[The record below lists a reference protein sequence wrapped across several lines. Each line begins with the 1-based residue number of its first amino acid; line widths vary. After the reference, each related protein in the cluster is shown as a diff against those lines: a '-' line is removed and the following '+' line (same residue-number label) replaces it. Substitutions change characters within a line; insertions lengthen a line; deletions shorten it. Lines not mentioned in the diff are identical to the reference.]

1 MEMGILYLG
10 GVLLSI
16 VIAILWIAL
25 PFAVFGTKPI
35 LQSIL
40 RELKAQNELLRTLAG
55 QARKD

>member
-16 VIAILWIAL
+16 VVAVLWIAL

-40 RELKAQNELLRTLAG
+40 RELKTQNDLLRTLA
-55 QARKD
+55 AHPRKD